1 MLNLKAVLIINSLK
15 GRSMFLSID
24 SQLIELKLLKLRD
37 LGFSNLNMIEKFD
50 ILQNSCEIEKF
61 LFQHGY
67 GELMPIHD
75 FECQENPFISC
86 RSKERYIFNQNK

>member
-1 MLNLKAVLIINSLK
+1 MNSLK

-24 SQLIELKLLKLRD
+24 SQLIELKLLKLWD
-37 LGFSNLNMIEKFD
+37 LGFSNLNMNEKLE

-67 GELMPIHD
+67 GELG
-75 FECQENPFISC
+75 
-86 RSKERYIFNQNK
+86 R

>member
-1 MLNLKAVLIINSLK
+1 
-15 GRSMFLSID
+15 MFLSID
-24 SQLIELKLLKLRD
+24 SQLIELKLLKLWD
-37 LGFSNLNMIEKFD
+37 LGFSNLNMIEKFE

-67 GELMPIHD
+67 GKLRQIAFKRPIHD

-86 RSKERYIFNQNK
+86 RSKERF